1 MSTYIRTSSKSGVTG
16 VTRVTTYAKRPN
28 SLAFKSVTRM
38 RGAPYSRCNSAKK
51 CNAKTR
57 LRPAAGR
64 CLPRADKGLSL
75 VTLAKYRAWDQSG
88 DDARATDQ

>member
-38 RGAPYSRCNSAKK
+38 RGAPYSRCNSTQT
-51 CNAKTR
+51 CNAKTSPP
-57 LRPAAGR
+57 PAAGS
-64 CLPRADKGLSL
+64 CLPRAEKEVSL
-75 VTLAKYRAWDQSG
+75 VMLAKYRAWDR
-88 DDARATDQ
+88 DAHHARATDQ